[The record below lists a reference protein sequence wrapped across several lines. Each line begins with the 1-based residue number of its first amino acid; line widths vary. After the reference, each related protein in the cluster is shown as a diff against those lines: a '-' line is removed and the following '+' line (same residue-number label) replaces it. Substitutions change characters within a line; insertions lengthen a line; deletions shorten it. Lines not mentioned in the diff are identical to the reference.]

1 MSTHLALARKW
12 RPQRFEDVVGQRG
25 VVETLKNAIT
35 SGRVAQSFIFAG
47 PRGVGKTTTARIL
60 ARALNCVH
68 GPTPEPCGTCDACVE
83 IAEGRDV
90 DVLEIDGATYT
101 GVDAVREV
109 IVEPLGLAPMR
120 DRYKIFIIDEVHRLS
135 KNAFDALLKSI
146 EEPPP
151 YVRFMM
157 ATTDLHAVP
166 ATIQS
171 RSQIFELK
179 ALPFVSIREQ
189 LKSVASREGV
199 TIEDGAIALVARSAE
214 GSMRDALS
222 ALDQVLAFTSESVT
236 AADVSAVL
244 GLPGR
249 DLQFRLAEAVA
260 REDLPAVFPLAG
272 EVVEAGFDL
281 RVVCRELARLM
292 RDLLV
297 VQIDPR
303 RLADREIAAEG
314 EEERLKELAA
324 AFSREDLM
332 RAFDLLGHAEL
343 DIKNASQPRHHFEM
357 SLVKWIHLRRLTPL
371 TELIGGLEGG
381 GAGAAQTRSS
391 KPEVRSPVATKA
403 GPAARPTGGVSP
415 TRPTQIGVSG
425 FSRTSP
431 SPPEGGSPDGTVP
444 DVPRP
449 KPDVRTST
457 PEGRSAASLETGG
470 GGDPKPAFLAAIR
483 EQNKVFYGMVV
494 AQAQKVDIEGDA
506 VVFTF
511 APVHKTLRSR
521 LEEKRAWLAQLAETA
536 AGRRLKI
543 VARESAPL
551 PAAAPAETPAS
562 TRRAD
567 LVARA
572 QAEPSVQAV
581 LDVFGG
587 EIEDVEEMEEGGKST

>member
-1 MSTHLALARKW
+1 
-12 RPQRFEDVVGQRG
+12 
-25 VVETLKNAIT
+25 
-35 SGRVAQSFIFAG
+35 
-47 PRGVGKTTTARIL
+47 VGKTTTARIL
-60 ARALNCVH
+60 ARALNCVS
-68 GPTPEPCGTCDACVE
+68 GPTPEPCGQCDACLE

-157 ATTDLHAVP
+157 ATTELHSVP

-189 LKSVASREGV
+189 LKSVAAREGV
-199 TIEDGAIALVARSAE
+199 AIEDGALALVARSAE

-236 AADVSAVL
+236 ADDVSAVL

-249 DLQFRLAEAVA
+249 DLQFRIAETVA

-303 RLADREIAAEG
+303 RLDDREIAAEG
-314 EEERLKELAA
+314 EEARLKELAA
-324 AFSREDLM
+324 LFSREDLM

-357 SLVKWIHLRRLTPL
+357 TLVKWIHLRQLTPL

-381 GAGAAQTRSS
+381 GTGASQARSLKPTRS
-391 KPEVRSPVATKA
+391 
-403 GPAARPTGGVSP
+403 
-415 TRPTQIGVSG
+415 TQIGVSG
-425 FSRTSP
+425 FRRTGP
-431 SPPEGGSPDGTVP
+431 SPPEGGHSVGTVP
-444 DVPRP
+444 EAPSQ
-449 KPDVRTST
+449 KPDVRTSK
-457 PEGRSAASLETGG
+457 PEGRSAAPVETAGL
-470 GGDPKPAFLAAIR
+470 DPKPAFLAAIR

-494 AQAQKVDIEGDA
+494 AQAQKVEVEGDT

-511 APVHKTLRSR
+511 TPVHKTLRLR
-521 LEEKRAWLAQLAETA
+521 LEEKRAWLEQIAQAA

-543 VARESAPL
+543 VTRESAPA
-551 PAAAPAETPAS
+551 PAAAPAQPSTD

-587 EIEDVEEMEEGGKST
+587 EIEDVEEMDEGGKST